1 MPVRI
6 TLEFALED
14 HFQPKTGKKVGRP
27 GMPLWN
33 ILALALI
40 KMNAKCRFDLLEHWA
55 NGDGLLRQFLGHGDL
70 DSHCQYQRSTLIR
83 NLNSLTPKLLVKINL
98 LIVKHGHQMVGHQDQ
113 DLAARVDSFAVETDV
128 HYPRI
133 STCFTTA

>member
-1 MPVRI
+1 MPHFQDLQLSLGQIPLEQIQFDPQNRTALTRI
-6 TLEFALED
+6 FLGLQHFHNDEVLRSQIQKLLED

-40 KMNAKCRFDLLEHWA
+40 KMSAKCRFDLLEHWA

-83 NLNSLTPKLLVKINL
+83 NLNSLTPELL
-98 LIVKHGHQMVGHQDQ
+98 
-113 DLAARVDSFAVETDV
+113 
-128 HYPRI
+128 PRSI
-133 STCFTTA
+133 C